1 MKIIYSGIVTAIIMV
16 GGYFIVHYGVYIL
29 DNLDIKPEYIW
40 YVFGTGVLWFL
51 IYNFMFGKS
60 DDDYDDPPM

>member
-40 YVFGTGVLWFL
+40 YVVLETGVLL
-51 IYNFMFGKS
+51 VS
-60 DDDYDDPPM
+60 